1 MDRPSDPG
9 VTTVLAAS
17 FENQKFRIGSKNLIY
32 KCTDVVV
39 RSVPTL
45 PIPRWFGWERAK
57 AGPRPGLQ
65 HGGGQVD
72 PHGQIGGPPPQAGAW
87 ANPRP
92 FPISVKENK
101 GVAWGEGEG

>member
-1 MDRPSDPG
+1 MLLYAPSPPCR
-9 VTTVLAAS
+9 
-17 FENQKFRIGSKNLIY
+17 FRGGL
-32 KCTDVVV
+32 
-39 RSVPTL
+39 
-45 PIPRWFGWERAK
+45 GGARAK

-87 ANPRP
+87 ANSRP
-92 FPISVKENK
+92 SPLSVKENK